1 MSEGSEEQSSIGRLH
16 RALGVRDIV
25 LINIAAVLGVRWLS
39 TAAQMGPSSLVLWVL
54 AVLVF
59 FIPST
64 LAVTELSSR
73 QPGEGGIYLWS
84 KSAFGEFHGFISGWA
99 YWVNNVF
106 YFPSLL
112 LFLAGAFLFI
122 GGERWLSLGDSAW
135 YNTVFSLVLIWVVIG
150 VNIIGVERGKWIAG
164 MGAFAAIAVF
174 VVLAITGT
182 WAWTSHGS
190 ATQFTAASLVP
201 DVGNFTTLTFFATMT
216 LAFSGMEL
224 APAMAGEIKEPKRT
238 IPRAIVISGVMI
250 AIIYIVGT
258 SLVMVAV
265 PEGQVNVITGIP
277 QAFAAIGE
285 RISLPWLGALGG
297 LLLVISSTGGLG
309 AWVTGVARI
318 PYVIGID
325 RYLPSALGRTH
336 PRYGTPHVSLITQ
349 GIVVS
354 LIIFTVSAGA
364 TIQEAY
370 IILLDLSIILY
381 FIPFLY
387 MFAAL
392 PVLRRR
398 ANGNNEGVTLV
409 PLGKAGP
416 WVFGG
421 LGFAA
426 TMLSVVLAFIPPA
439 GTSNPELFVLKIAA
453 STLLFVAVGLGFYWR
468 NRQPPAVAG
477 GRAAR
482 TGANRR

>member
-1 MSEGSEEQSSIGRLH
+1 MSDSASDRPTHGQLH

-25 LINIAAVLGVRWLS
+25 LINIAAILGVRWLS
-39 TAAQMGPSSLVLWVL
+39 TAAQMGPSSIGLWVL

-59 FIPST
+59 FIPCSLT
-64 LAVTELSSR
+64 VTELSSR
-73 QPGEGGIYLWS
+73 QPGEGGLYLWT
-84 KSAFGEFHGFISGWA
+84 KSAFGEFHGFIAGWA

-112 LFLAGAFLFI
+112 MFLAGAFLFI
-122 GGERWLSLGDSAW
+122 GGERWLSLGDSGL
-135 YNTVFSLVLIWVVIG
+135 YNVVFALLLIWAVIG
-150 VNIIGVERGKWIAG
+150 INIVGIERAKWIAS

-174 VVLAITGT
+174 IVLAITGT
-182 WAWTSHGS
+182 WTWIAHGS
-190 ATQFTAASLVP
+190 ATQFASASFLP
-201 DVGNFTTLTFFATMT
+201 DVSEFTTLTFFATMT
-216 LAFSGMEL
+216 FAFAGMEL
-224 APAMAGEIKEPKRT
+224 APAMAGEIKAPRRT
-238 IPRAIVISGVMI
+238 IPRAIIISGLVI
-250 AIIYIVGT
+250 AFIYVVGT

-265 PEGQVNVITGIP
+265 PEGQVDVITGIP

-285 RISLPWLGALGG
+285 QISLPWLGALGG
-297 LLLVISSTGGLG
+297 LLLVVASTGGLG

-354 LIIFTVSAGA
+354 LIILAASAGG

-392 PVLRRR
+392 PILRGR
-398 ANGNNEGVTLV
+398 AGGDNEGVTLV
-409 PLGKAGP
+409 PFGNTGP
-416 WVFGG
+416 WLFGG

-426 TMLSVVLAFIPPA
+426 TMLSVVLAFIPPP
-439 GTSNPELFVLKIAA
+439 GTSNPGLFVIKVTA
-453 STLLFVAVGLGFYWR
+453 SSLLFIAVGLGFYWR
-468 NRQPPAVAG
+468 
-477 GRAAR
+477 GRKA
-482 TGANRR
+482 

>member
-1 MSEGSEEQSSIGRLH
+1 MSASAPEQPITGTLH

-25 LINIAAVLGVRWLS
+25 LINIAAILGLRWLS
-39 TAAQMGPSSLVLWVL
+39 TAAQMGPSSILLWVL

-59 FIPST
+59 FIPCSLT
-64 LAVTELSSR
+64 VTELSSR
-73 QPGEGGIYLWS
+73 QPGEGGLYLWS
-84 KSAFGEFHGFISGWA
+84 KSAFGEFHGFIAGWA

-112 LFLAGAFLFI
+112 MYLAGAFLFI
-122 GGERWLSLGDSAW
+122 GGERWLALGDSAL
-135 YNTVFSLVLIWVVIG
+135 YNVVFALLLIWIVIG
-150 VNIIGVERGKWIAG
+150 INIIGVERAKWIAS

-182 WAWTSHGS
+182 WTWIAHGS
-190 ATQFTAASLVP
+190 ATEFAAASLVP
-201 DVGNFTTLTFFATMT
+201 DVSNFTTLTFFATMT
-216 LAFSGMEL
+216 FAFAGMEL
-224 APAMAGEIKEPKRT
+224 APAMAGEIRKPRRT
-238 IPRAIVISGVMI
+238 IPLAVFISGLVI
-250 AIIYIVGT
+250 ALIYVVGT
-258 SLVMVAV
+258 SLVLVAV

-277 QAFAAIGE
+277 QAFATIGE

-297 LLLVISSTGGLG
+297 FLLVIASTGGLG

-336 PRYGTPHVSLITQ
+336 PRYGTPHVSLLTQ

-354 LIIFTVSAGA
+354 LIILVASAGA
-364 TIQEAY
+364 TIREAY

-392 PVLRRR
+392 PILRRR
-398 ANGNNEGVTLV
+398 ATGDHEGVTLV
-409 PLGKAGP
+409 PLGTAGP
-416 WVFGG
+416 WLFGG

-426 TMLSVVLAFIPPA
+426 TTLSVVLAFIPPA
-439 GTSNPELFVLKIAA
+439 GTSNPGLFVAKITA
-453 STLLFVAVGLGFYWR
+453 STLLFVAIGLGFYWR
-468 NRQPPAVAG
+468 
-477 GRAAR
+477 GRKA
-482 TGANRR
+482 

>member
-1 MSEGSEEQSSIGRLH
+1 MSDSSEGRSTGIHLH
-16 RALGVRDIV
+16 RSLGVRDIV

-59 FIPST
+59 FIPSA

-73 QPGEGGIYLWS
+73 HPGEGGIYLWS
-84 KSAFGEFHGFISGWA
+84 KTAFGEFHGFVSGWS

-122 GGERWLSLGDSAW
+122 GGERWLQLGDSSW
-135 YNTVFSLVLIWVVIG
+135 YNTVFSLVLIWLVIG
-150 VNIIGVERGKWIAG
+150 VNIIGVERGKWIASI
-164 MGAFAAIAVF
+164 GAFATIAVF
-174 VVLAITGT
+174 IVLAITGT
-182 WAWTSHGS
+182 WAWTEHGS
-190 ATQFTAASLVP
+190 ATHFTAASLIP
-201 DVGNFTTLTFFATMT
+201 DASNFTTLTFFATMT
-216 LAFSGMEL
+216 FAFAGMEL
-224 APAMAGEIKEPKRT
+224 APAMAGEIREPQRT
-238 IPRAIVISGVMI
+238 IPRAIVISGIVI
-250 AIIYIVGT
+250 AFVYIAGT

-265 PEGQVNVITGIP
+265 PEGQVHVITGIP

-297 LLLVISSTGGLG
+297 LLLVIASTGGLG

-325 RYLPSALGRTH
+325 RYLPPALGKTH
-336 PRYGTPHVSLITQ
+336 ARYGTPHVSLLTQ
-349 GIVVS
+349 GVVVS
-354 LIIFTVSAGA
+354 LIILAMSAGS

-370 IILLDLSIILY
+370 ILLLDLSIILY
-381 FIPFLY
+381 LIPFLY

-392 PVLRRR
+392 PILRRR
-398 ANGNNEGVTLV
+398 ANGDNDGVTLV
-409 PLGKAGP
+409 PLGDAGP
-416 WVFGG
+416 WLFGG

-426 TMLSVVLAFIPPA
+426 TLLSIVLAFIPPA
-439 GTSNPELFVLKIAA
+439 GTANPGLFVLKIAA
-453 STLLFVAVGLGFYWR
+453 ATFLFVAIGLGFYWR
-468 NRQPPAVAG
+468 NRQPASPD
-477 GRAAR
+477 
-482 TGANRR
+482 

>member
-1 MSEGSEEQSSIGRLH
+1 MSVDSPDKPAHGQLH

-25 LINIAAVLGVRWLS
+25 LINIAAILGVRWLS
-39 TAAQMGPSSLVLWVL
+39 TAAQMGPASITLWVL

-59 FIPST
+59 FIPCS
-64 LAVTELSSR
+64 LAVAELSSR
-73 QPGEGGIYLWS
+73 QPGEGGLYLWT
-84 KSAFGEFHGFISGWA
+84 KSAFGEFHGFVAGWA

-112 LFLAGAFLFI
+112 MFLAGAFLFI
-122 GGERWLSLGDSAW
+122 GGERWLSLGDSGL
-135 YNTVFSLVLIWVVIG
+135 YNVVFALLLIWIVIG
-150 VNIIGVERGKWIAG
+150 VNIVGVERAKWIASA
-164 MGAFAAIAVF
+164 GALAAIAVF

-182 WAWTSHGS
+182 WTLATNGS
-190 ATQFTAASLVP
+190 ATEFSTASLIP
-201 DVGNFTTLTFFATMT
+201 DVSNFATLTFFATMT
-216 LAFSGMEL
+216 FAFAGMEL
-224 APAMAGEIKEPKRT
+224 APAMAGEIKQPKRT
-238 IPRAIVISGVMI
+238 IPRAIIISGLVI

-258 SLVMVAV
+258 SLIMVAV

-277 QAFAAIGE
+277 QAFATIGE
-285 RISLPWLGALGG
+285 QISLPWLGVFGA

-325 RYLPSALGRTH
+325 RYLPSALGKTH

-349 GIVVS
+349 GVVVS
-354 LIIFTVSAGA
+354 LIIVIASAG
-364 TIQEAY
+364 TTMQEAY

-392 PVLRRR
+392 PILRMR
-398 ANGNNEGVTLV
+398 AGGDNEGVSLV
-409 PLGKAGP
+409 PFGKVGP
-416 WVFGG
+416 WLFGG

-426 TMLSVVLAFIPPA
+426 TMLSVVLACIPPE
-439 GTSNPELFVLKIAA
+439 GTSNPELFVIKIAA

-468 NRQPPAVAG
+468 
-477 GRAAR
+477 GRKS
-482 TGANRR
+482 